1 MNAVT
6 DSPAALTLGPLAL
19 QPLDILLLGSAF
31 LVMVVAA
38 AALQAGL
45 ARKRL
50 NDRLDRVRQSA
61 LAASGAPAAGQ
72 PGLLHR
78 IGAAL
83 AKGPLVG
90 QAEMALIRGHLA
102 AAGYGQPGAPAFF
115 VGLKATLAGTAALLC
130 WLWLETRPV
139 APQALMLFG
148 GLAGTALAG
157 WRLPDIVLS
166 RLVRDRRAAIER
178 GLPDA
183 LDLLVICGE
192 AGLGLDIAFERVARE
207 MKQAHP
213 ELGKELAIT
222 AAEMRVLPDRY
233 AALANMA
240 DRLKLETLRSLVAT
254 LSQTMRYG
262 TPLGQ
267 ALRVLANEMRRE
279 RLVRFEER
287 AAKLP
292 VLITLPMVGFILPCV
307 FIVVAGPAA
316 LDLLATL
323 AAR

>member
-1 MNAVT
+1 MN
-6 DSPAALTLGPLAL
+6 TLMNTLA
-19 QPLDILLLGSAF
+19 PLDIALVCSAIVMLLT
-31 LVMVVAA
+31 VVAVA
-38 AALQAGL
+38 QL
-45 ARKRL
+45 AMARRRL
-50 NDRLDRVRQSA
+50 NDRLDRVRQAA
-61 LAASGAPAAGQ
+61 LVQGSAASVAP
-72 PGLLHR
+72 PGPLHR
-78 IGAAL
+78 FGAFL
-83 AKGPLVG
+83 ANGPLIG
-90 QAEMALIRGHLA
+90 QAEMALIKGQLA
-102 AAGYGQPGAPAFF
+102 AAGFNQPGSPAYY
-115 VGLKATLAGTAALLC
+115 VGLKAVLALIAIVTD
-130 WLWLETRPV
+130 WIWLEARLVP
-139 APQALMLFG
+139 PGLLLMV
-148 GLAGTALAG
+148 GTLIGAALAG
-157 WRLPDIVLS
+157 WRLPDAVLS
-166 RLVRDRRAAIER
+166 KQVRRHREFIER

-233 AALANMA
+233 LALANMA

-287 AAKLP
+287 AARLP
-292 VLITLPMVGFILPCV
+292 VLITLPMICFILPCV

-316 LDLLATL
+316 LDLINALAS
-323 AAR
+323 R

>member
-1 MNAVT
+1 MIAI
-6 DSPAALTLGPLAL
+6 GPLSVDPFDLAL
-19 QPLDILLLGSAF
+19 LAGAI

-38 AALQAGL
+38 LTLQTGL

-50 NDRLDRVRQSA
+50 NDRLDKVRHSA
-61 LAASGAPAAGQ
+61 LVLSGAAEPAAK
-72 PGLLHR
+72 PGPFHR
-78 IGAAL
+78 LGAFL

-90 QAEMALIRGHLA
+90 QAEMVLIQGQLA
-102 AAGYGQPGAPAFF
+102 TAGFTQPGAAPFF
-115 VGLKATLAGTAALLC
+115 VGLKATLALIAALLG
-130 WLWLETRPV
+130 WLWLQSRP
-139 APQALMLFG
+139 APPMALMMFG
-148 GLAGTALAG
+148 TLAGSALAG

-166 RLVRDRRAAIER
+166 RLARNRKAAIER

-213 ELGKELAIT
+213 ELGKELGIT

-233 AALANMA
+233 LALANMA

-292 VLITLPMVGFILPCV
+292 VLITLPMICFILPCV

-316 LDLLATL
+316 LDLMATL